1 MIPSRSLVICFMLFF
16 LSTLPGYCYEVSVST
31 VQKGTLQ
38 EPFDVGKT
46 VGFDVLITGASNS
59 MRYSVEMTVGP
70 ESDQSISKSFKK
82 DINVNSGS
90 ATVQIPVNFQSS
102 EFISGEFGKW
112 LRDQN
117 QTEPWIEA
125 WYKVK
130 VTSLN
135 PFDEQ
140 VEAEDHSGKPALVKV
155 IEEFR
160 DQQVTPRKGTNLDG
174 YEYQVSVFST
184 VQDNITLEVGPSRNG
199 PWTMVDGQDYTTPGS
214 WQILKWSNVSL
225 SFDFTS
231 AAYRIGGRR
240 QIVADGPSWPIEVE
254 FKNGNVSPERGL
266 YDTPFVYSIFVMAP
280 KAIDVGLNVWD
291 VSNKKYISA
300 GRLGYSNV
308 SQWQN
313 LIWKDVMPSSA
324 PDSNGVSNYYFS
336 FYYEGSDNPFATTF
350 ENEGRYYP
358 GPTLSVVN
366 LRNWSV
372 SPSNGT
378 FFTPYNYSVQVE
390 TRLPSYD
397 IELQTAPPNSDV
409 WTAKGTATYSG
420 GSRPLV
426 WENVSFD
433 PNNDVVGNGSYRFL
447 LGELVL
453 GKFVGPNIDV
463 AFQDLTY
470 NRITN
475 TDRFDYKVKIR
486 ASRPSLKIELIY
498 TDDGLIWTRSQQ
510 IQEYNS
516 NSSEWR
522 EMVWKNQ
529 PWHKTVKFDV
539 VRDQG

>member
-1 MIPSRSLVICFMLFF
+1 MNPPRSLIICFVLFF
-16 LSTLPGYCYEVSVST
+16 LSTIPGYCYEVSVST

-46 VGFDVLITGASNS
+46 VSYDVLITGASNS
-59 MRYSVEMTVGP
+59 MRYTVELTVGP
-70 ESDQSISKSFKK
+70 ESEPSISKSFKK

-90 ATVQIPVNFQSS
+90 AMVQLPVNYQSS

-117 QTEPWIEA
+117 QTGPWDKA

-140 VEAEDHSGKPALVKV
+140 AEAEDHSGKPTLVKV

-174 YEYQVSVFST
+174 YEYQVSVLST
-184 VQDNITLEVGPSRNG
+184 VQDNITLEIGPSRDG
-199 PWTMVDGQDYTTPGS
+199 PWTMVGDQDYTTPRS

-225 SFDFTS
+225 GFDFTS

-240 QIVADGPSWPIEVE
+240 QIIADGPSWPIEVD
-254 FKNGNVSPERGL
+254 FRNASVSPERGL
-266 YDTPFVYSIFVMAP
+266 YDTPFIYSISLQAP
-280 KAIDVGLNVWD
+280 KPIDVGLNVWD
-291 VSNKKYISA
+291 VSNRKYFSA
-300 GRLGYSNV
+300 GRLDYSNA

-324 PDSNGVSNYYFS
+324 GDSNGVSNYYFS
-336 FYYEGSDNPFATTF
+336 FYYSGSDNPFATTF
-350 ENEGRYYP
+350 EKDERYYP
-358 GPTLSVVN
+358 GPTLSMAN

-372 SPSNGT
+372 SPGNGT
-378 FFTPYNYSVQVE
+378 IFTPYNYSVDVE

-420 GSRPLV
+420 ESRSLV

-433 PNNDVVGNGSYRFL
+433 PNNYAVGNGSYRFL
-447 LGELVL
+447 LGDLVL

-470 NRITN
+470 ERISN
-475 TDRFDYKVKIR
+475 TDRFNYKVKIK
-486 ASRPSLKIELIY
+486 ASRPILQIELVY
-498 TDDGLIWTRSQQ
+498 TDDGLVWTRSKQ
-510 IQEYNS
+510 IQEYES
-516 NSSEWR
+516 NSSEWI
-522 EMVWKNQ
+522 EMAWKNQ

-539 VRDQG
+539 VRAQG

>member
-1 MIPSRSLVICFMLFF
+1 M
-16 LSTLPGYCYEVSVST
+16 
-31 VQKGTLQ
+31 
-38 EPFDVGKT
+38 
-46 VGFDVLITGASNS
+46 
-59 MRYSVEMTVGP
+59 
-70 ESDQSISKSFKK
+70 
-82 DINVNSGS
+82 VNLENGS
-90 ATVQIPVNFQSS
+90 ATKTKPNP
-102 EFISGEFGKW
+102 G
-112 LRDQN
+112 
-117 QTEPWIEA
+117 IEA

-184 VQDNITLEVGPSRNG
+184 VQDNITLEIGPSRNG
-199 PWTMVDGQDYTTPGS
+199 PWTMVEGQDYTTPGS

-254 FKNGNVSPERGL
+254 FKNGSVSPERGL
-266 YDTPFVYSIFVMAP
+266 YDTLFIYSISVMAP

-300 GRLGYSNV
+300 GRLGYSNA

-350 ENEGRYYP
+350 EEEGRYYP

-366 LRNWSV
+366 LQKLERKPKQWHHSLLPTTIR
-372 SPSNGT
+372 SRWKQDCPATTSNC
-378 FFTPYNYSVQVE
+378 
-390 TRLPSYD
+390 
-397 IELQTAPPNSDV
+397 
-409 WTAKGTATYSG
+409 
-420 GSRPLV
+420 RPLHPIV
-426 WENVSFD
+426 MSGRPRGRQHTAEAVDLS
-433 PNNDVVGNGSYRFL
+433 S
-447 LGELVL
+447 
-453 GKFVGPNIDV
+453 GK
-463 AFQDLTY
+463 
-470 NRITN
+470 
-475 TDRFDYKVKIR
+475 
-486 ASRPSLKIELIY
+486 
-498 TDDGLIWTRSQQ
+498 
-510 IQEYNS
+510 
-516 NSSEWR
+516 
-522 EMVWKNQ
+522 M
-529 PWHKTVKFDV
+529 
-539 VRDQG
+539 

>member
-1 MIPSRSLVICFMLFF
+1 MLFF
-16 LSTLPGYCYEVSVST
+16 LSTIPGYCYEVSVSA

-46 VGFDVLITGASNS
+46 VNYDILITGASNS

-70 ESDQSISKSFKK
+70 ESEPSISKSFKK
-82 DINVNSGS
+82 DINVNGGS
-90 ATVQIPVNFQSS
+90 AMVQIPVNFQSS
-102 EFISGEFGKW
+102 EFNGGEFGKW
-112 LRDQN
+112 LGDKN
-117 QTEPWIEA
+117 QTEPWDEA

-140 VEAEDHSGKPALVKV
+140 VESEDHSGKPALVKV
-155 IEEFR
+155 IEVFR
-160 DQQVTPRKGTNLDG
+160 DQQVTPRKGTNLDE
-174 YEYQVSVFST
+174 YEYQVSVLST
-184 VQDNITLEVGPSRNG
+184 VQDNITLEIGPSRNG
-199 PWTMVDGQDYTTPGS
+199 PWTIVEDQDYTTPGS

-225 SFDFTS
+225 GFDFTS

-254 FKNGNVSPERGL
+254 FRNGSVSPERGL
-266 YDTPFVYSIFVMAP
+266 YDTPFVYSISVMAP
-280 KAIDVGLNVWD
+280 KAIDVGVNVWD

-350 ENEGRYYP
+350 EKEGKYYP

-366 LRNWSV
+366 LRNWSI

-378 FFTPYNYSVQVE
+378 IFTPYNYSVEVE

-397 IELQTAPPNSDV
+397 IELQTAPPYSEV

-420 GSRPLV
+420 GHRNLV

-433 PNNDVVGNGSYRFL
+433 PNNNAVGNGSYRFL

-453 GKFVGPNIDV
+453 GKFIGPNIDV

-470 NRITN
+470 NRISN
-475 TDRFDYKVKIR
+475 TDRFDYKVKIKT
-486 ASRPSLKIELIY
+486 SRPSLKIELIY
-498 TDDGLIWTRSQQ
+498 TDDGLVWTRSKQ
-510 IQEYNS
+510 IQEYKS
-516 NSSEWR
+516 NSSEWL
-522 EMVWKNQ
+522 EMAWKNQ

-539 VRDQG
+539 VRPRDE

>member
-1 MIPSRSLVICFMLFF
+1 VLFF
-16 LSTLPGYCYEVSVST
+16 LSTIPVHCYEVSVSA

-38 EPFDVGKT
+38 EPFDAGKT
-46 VGFDVLITGASNS
+46 VNYNIQITGASNS

-70 ESDQSISKSFKK
+70 ESEPSISKSFKK
-82 DINVNSGS
+82 DINVNGGS
-90 ATVQIPVNFQSS
+90 AIVQIPVNFQSS
-102 EFISGEFGKW
+102 EFNGGEFGKW
-112 LRDQN
+112 LGDKK
-117 QTEPWIEA
+117 QTEPWEES

-140 VEAEDHSGKPALVKV
+140 VEAEDHSGKPALIKV

-160 DQQVTPRKGTNLDG
+160 DQQVTPRKGTNLDA

-184 VQDNITLEVGPSRNG
+184 VQDNITLEIGPSRNG
-199 PWTMVDGQDYTTPGS
+199 PWTMVEGQDYTTPGS

-254 FKNGNVSPERGL
+254 FKNGSVSPERGL
-266 YDTPFVYSIFVMAP
+266 YDTLFIYSISVMAP

-300 GRLGYSNV
+300 GRLGYSNA

-350 ENEGRYYP
+350 EEEGRYYP

-378 FFTPYNYSVQVE
+378 FFTPYNYSVEVE

-409 WTAKGTATYSG
+409 WTAKGTATYNG
-420 GSRPLV
+420 GSRALV

-475 TDRFDYKVKIR
+475 TDRFDYKVKIK

-498 TDDGLIWTRSQQ
+498 TDDGLIWTRSKQ
-510 IQEYNS
+510 IQEYMS

-522 EMVWKNQ
+522 EMAWKNQ

-539 VRDQG
+539 VRAPG